1 MYMREH
7 WPPQPSSSALIQV
20 ASGEGS
26 TRDATDADD
35 PLIEEPADAA
45 ICMLVRLVSWI
56 DVASIYVSSTQRL
69 YLDRSDYSWALLDHG
84 EGQITQGGP
93 RRLWD
98 AAVELYQEWCSLGRP
113 DRERFGLTVTADRHQ
128 YVWLD
133 DASSG
138 RRWDLAGGVDGIWW
152 TPPPL
157 AVATHDS

>member
-1 MYMREH
+1 
-7 WPPQPSSSALIQV
+7 V
-20 ASGEGS
+20 
-26 TRDATDADD
+26 
-35 PLIEEPADAA
+35 
-45 ICMLVRLVSWI
+45 LVRLVSWV

-69 YLDRSDYSWALLDHG
+69 YVDRSDYSWALLDHG

-93 RRLWD
+93 RRLGD

-133 DASSG
+133 DATSG

-152 TPPPL
+152 RPPPL
-157 AVATHDS
+157 AVDTHDS